1 MTGAPDPAAPEPEVT
16 SSPEAGERAPH
27 RSDAANWAGKVERL
41 EVEKRAGVRGTNVS
55 GRRLAGPVQG
65 FGKMWQKTFSISG
78 LSVTPEQ
85 AISEWRAHFPEFW
98 PPGNRFAASLTGIS
112 PGEVALLDLSVGGT
126 KLSTGVLVLYVD
138 ERSFTFMTPQG
149 HMFGGWITFS
159 ADNAPDGTRVEAQML
174 LRASDPIYETALA
187 LGGHRKEAQF
197 WRLTLTALGR
207 HLGLEEPV
215 VEQSVVCVDGKRQ
228 WSKWRNVWYNS
239 AVRSVGQSVAGPLRP
254 GSKKADRS
262 SDA

>member
-1 MTGAPDPAAPEPEVT
+1 MTSAPEP
-16 SSPEAGERAPH
+16 SAPADGAGAGAEATEQSAH

-65 FGKMWQKTFSISG
+65 FGKMWQKTFSVSG
-78 LSVTPEQ
+78 LSVTPEY
-85 AISEWRAHFPEFW
+85 AISEWRAHFSEFW
-98 PPGNRFAASLTGIS
+98 PPGNRFAGSLTGIS

-159 ADNAPDGTRVEAQML
+159 ADKAPDGTRVEAQML
-174 LRASDPIYETALA
+174 LRASDPIYEVALG
-187 LGGHRKEAQF
+187 LGGHRKEATF
-197 WRLTLTALGR
+197 WRETLTSLAH
-207 HLGLEEPV
+207 HLGMENPV
-215 VEQSVVCVDGKRQ
+215 VEQSVVCVDSQRQ
-228 WSKWRNVWYNS
+228 WAKWRNVWYNS
-239 AVRSVGQSVAGPLRP
+239 AVRSVGQTVSLRSRPKKVAE
-254 GSKKADRS
+254 S
-262 SDA
+262 SEV

>member
-1 MTGAPDPAAPEPEVT
+1 MTGAPEPHATESEAAASAQAPEP
-16 SSPEAGERAPH
+16 SAH

-65 FGKMWQKTFSISG
+65 FGKMWQKTFSVSG
-78 LSVTPEQ
+78 LSVTPEY

-174 LRASDPIYETALA
+174 LRASDPIYEVALG
-187 LGGHRKEAQF
+187 LGGHRKEAAF
-197 WRLTLTALGR
+197 WRETLTNLAH
-207 HLGLEEPV
+207 HLGQEKPV
-215 VEQSVVCVDGKRQ
+215 VEQSVVCVDSQRQ
-228 WSKWRNVWYNS
+228 WAKWRNVWYNS
-239 AVRSVGQSVAGPLRP
+239 AVRSMGQTVSLRSRPKKVAE
-254 GSKKADRS
+254 S
-262 SDA
+262 SEA

>member
-1 MTGAPDPAAPEPEVT
+1 MTGAPEPSAFGEQTAASAEAPEP
-16 SSPEAGERAPH
+16 SAH

-65 FGKMWQKTFSISG
+65 FGKMWQKTFSVSG
-78 LSVTPEQ
+78 LSVTPEY

-174 LRASDPIYETALA
+174 LRASDPIYEVALG
-187 LGGHRKEAQF
+187 LGGHRKEAAF
-197 WRLTLTALGR
+197 WRETLTSLAH
-207 HLGLEEPV
+207 HLGMENPV
-215 VEQSVVCVDGKRQ
+215 VEQSVVCVDSQRQ
-228 WSKWRNVWYNS
+228 WAKWRNVWYNS
-239 AVRSVGQSVAGPLRP
+239 AVRSVGQTVSLRSRP
-254 GSKKADRS
+254 KKVTES
-262 SDA
+262 SDL